1 MLVPSPSLERHV
13 IDRLDRLLSG
23 GDDTEVL
30 VECRNCGRTLDE
42 DAAVCPAC
50 EATEFARYE
59 V

>member
-1 MLVPSPSLERHV
+1 M

-30 VECRNCGRTLDE
+30 VECRNCGQTLE
-42 DAAVCPAC
+42 EEMGVCPAC
-50 EATEFARYE
+50 EETEFARYE